1 MKEIKVDIIGS
12 CVTRDAFEFIEE
24 SKQMYKYKINNYISK
39 VSIISLMSKKLE
51 SEYYIDNTRITKW

>member
-39 VSIISLMSKKLE
+39 VSIISLISKK
-51 SEYYIDNTRITKW
+51 